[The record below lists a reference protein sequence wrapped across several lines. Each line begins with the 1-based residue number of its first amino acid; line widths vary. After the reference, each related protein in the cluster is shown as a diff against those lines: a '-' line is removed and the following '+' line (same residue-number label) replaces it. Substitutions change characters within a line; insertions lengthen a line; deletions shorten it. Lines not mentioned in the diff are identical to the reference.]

1 MKKIIEKILWK
12 ALCIVADRTGA
23 VKGRF
28 GDEVF
33 RKKSMDPSFEW
44 QQYTDKYIPYFQK
57 YGFNVSRVECEYFSK
72 ASGIISDYYI
82 TFTLWQYFI
91 YPYLNRAEWRYAY
104 TDKNMFERI
113 LDINRVQKEIDV
125 NIPET
130 IISNMNGILFVNG
143 KISDFEDAVDAV
155 VNHYSDMIIKPTV
168 ETCQGHG
175 VAKIEYEGIA
185 RKNIVELLKNYRVN
199 YVVQNAVVQHPD
211 LKAFNETSVNTIR
224 LTTYRDFHGKIKV
237 IQVLQRFGGKGSI
250 FDNASAGGTF
260 CAIHSDGTYD
270 RTVHK
275 FHTLKTSRLD
285 DSLPQR
291 VPYFEKIVSVCEYM
305 HNQLPMFDIVAW
317 DMTVT
322 PEGHPYIIEYN
333 ICPAPELQMAT
344 GPLFPKEDLDE
355 IMQRIQNYQ
364 ITNEFKAIVSFPE
377 KPGYYYRR

>member
-1 MKKIIEKILWK
+1 MKKIIEKLLWK
-12 ALCIVADRTGA
+12 ALCNVSDRIGA

-28 GDEVF
+28 GDEIF

-44 QQYTDKYIPYFQK
+44 QQYADNYIPYFK
-57 YGFNVSRVECEYFSK
+57 EFGFNVSRVECEYFSK

-82 TFTLWQYFI
+82 TYTLWQYFI

-113 LDINRVQKEIDV
+113 LDINKVQKDIDV
-125 NIPET
+125 SLPET
-130 IISNMNGILFVNG
+130 IVSNMNGILFVNG
-143 KISDFEDAVDAV
+143 KISDLEHAVDAV
-155 VNHYSDMIIKPTV
+155 VNNRHDMIIKPTV

-175 VAKIEYEGIA
+175 VAKIKYEGIV
-185 RKNIVELLKNYRVN
+185 REKIVELLKQYRVN
-199 YVVQNAVVQHPD
+199 FVVQNAVEQHPD

-224 LTTYRDFHGKIKV
+224 LVTFRDFQGKIKV
-237 IQVLQRFGGKGSI
+237 IQVLQRFGGKGAI

-275 FHTLKTSRLD
+275 FHTLKTTRLD
-285 DSLPQR
+285 DSMPHR
-291 VPYFEKIVSVCEYM
+291 VPHFEKIVSVCKNM
-305 HNQLPMFDIVAW
+305 HNQLPMFNIVAW

-355 IMQRIQNYQ
+355 IMQRIQNHQ